1 MNVCKFRTRSPLQ
14 KCKLCWIEPASILL
28 GTNHWK
34 YLIWLNRHSI
44 WVKWPNLLV
53 LIQVMVRRWE
63 VRPCWLTGI
72 PFNWLLSVSDGILK
86 SILLPTFLMNLFGES
101 SSVCACVYIQGI
113 IFFVAYSLFSW
124 WHQITE
130 WQYLKSWWK
139 PLSPSIRCWSLPY
152 FDAFLLELNYN

>member
-86 SILLPTFLMNLFGES
+86 SILLPTFLMNLFWES
-101 SSVCACVYIQGI
+101 SSSLILFFHDDIRLLSDNILRVGESHWVHRFVVEVCHILTHFC
-113 IFFVAYSLFSW
+113 
-124 WHQITE
+124 
-130 WQYLKSWWK
+130 
-139 PLSPSIRCWSLPY
+139 
-152 FDAFLLELNYN
+152 